1 MSSLML
7 VSLSEVK
14 AFLDITVTD
23 YDSLINTLIQNVS
36 DRIQT
41 FLNRQLLK
49 EQRTQYFTT
58 GRRKYYVSGYP
69 VDNTATI
76 TVVVDTS
83 AQTVNDDYY
92 LWADDGLFE
101 FEYTATLTQ
110 PKEMSIT
117 YTGGYPGSL
126 TMVGGKATYVLS
138 VPDAIGYACLLQV
151 AFIFRRRKDIGLT
164 SISMPDGS
172 VSTLYAG
179 DLLPEVKNILKM
191 YRKSPM
197 DY

>member
-58 GRRKYYVSGYP
+58 GKKKYYVNGYP
-69 VDNTATI
+69 VDTSTTI
-76 TVVVDTS
+76 TVMIDNDIQ
-83 AQTVNDDYY
+83 AINDDYY

>member
-7 VSLSEVK
+7 VSLSDVK

-23 YDSLINTLIQNVS
+23 YDSLINTLIINVS

-41 FLNRQLLK
+41 FLNRKLLK
-49 EQRTQYFTT
+49 EERTQYFTT
-58 GRRKYYVSGYP
+58 GKRKYYVGAYP
-69 VDNTATI
+69 VDSTVTV

-83 AQTVNDDYY
+83 TQTVNDDYY
-92 LWADDGLFE
+92 LWADEGLFE
-101 FEYTATLTQ
+101 FDYTTLFTQ
-110 PKEMSIT
+110 PKEMYIT
-117 YTGGYPGSL
+117 YTGGYAGSL
-126 TMVGGKATYVLS
+126 TMIGSKTTYVLE
-138 VPDAIGYACLLQV
+138 VPDAMSYACLLQV

-191 YRKSPM
+191 HRKAPM